1 MSQQLLTMNDIA
13 QLIDMPYGRLVK
25 VLHRIEGFPKPVD
38 KKGLYRVYERAAVE
52 AFNQQYNLADTVND
66 CFIQYYQERYSI
78 QKAKAE
84 KSGLNNTL
92 AVQFLRG
99 EYRPKSAPVALDSAL
114 AVGVHPLPRPRLRT
128 RVASDWYDD
137 LPVPES
143 S

>member
-84 KSGLNNTL
+84 KKQLEKIKNHPNRNKR
-92 AVQFLRG
+92 FIK
-99 EYRPKSAPVALDSAL
+99 YALKVTIITNLISL
-114 AVGVHPLPRPRLRT
+114 LFF
-128 RVASDWYDD
+128 
-137 LPVPES
+137 
-143 S
+143 